1 MPTASLRALLMQS
14 IDYAGMFPPCSLA
27 LEPALRNQAQYIRSD
42 DAWMLNTFVLP
53 VIQFDSAKQLLPQF
67 DPSHPL
73 RVSALGPKTE
83 TTAALPDALAEIQA
97 ALPSPAPHNVHLLS
111 VHQFAMWLP
120 HD

>member
-67 DPSHPL
+67 NRSPPL
-73 RVSALGPKTE
+73 RVSALGLKTE
-83 TTAALPDALAEIQA
+83 TTEPFREALAVIGA
-97 ALPSPAPHNVHLLS
+97 AIPSLGA
-111 VHQFAMWLP
+111 
-120 HD
+120 

>member
-53 VIQFDSAKQLLPQF
+53 VIQFDSAIQLLPQF
-67 DPSHPL
+67 DPSLPL
-73 RVSALGPKTE
+73 RVSALGPNPVS
-83 TTAALPDALAEIQA
+83 TAAFRDALVEDVVSIR
-97 ALPSPAPHNVHLLS
+97 SH
-111 VHQFAMWLP
+111 
-120 HD
+120 